1 MSSPSLPRVA
11 IVGRP
16 NVGKSA
22 IFNRLVGRPISIVHD
37 QPGVTRDRIASECR
51 PAGRI
56 AYELTDTGGIGAT
69 LDDGFAAQVRTEADI
84 AIETADL
91 ILFTVDARDGITPI
105 DRDLASVL
113 RRSARRVVIIA
124 NKADTARTD
133 AHAVEFSEFGFGN
146 AIPLS
151 AAHGRN
157 FDVLDRRIDIELSRI
172 APASAAASDDTD
184 AGADDDDD
192 SDESRSNPVASETR
206 PCHIAIVGRPN
217 VGKSSLVNAILNDD
231 RTIVSNVAGTTRD
244 AVDIPYSRDGQDYIL
259 IDTAGLRRRQQMDTS
274 VEVFSAMRTE
284 RSIRRAD
291 IVLMVL
297 DASTGVVAQ
306 DRRITR
312 TILDENKP
320 CVIVLNKFDL
330 YHPGSRFHDRV
341 EQFLEETGDALF
353 YLDYAPKVAVSAKER
368 EFLGMIFK
376 AVERV
381 RQASETPASTGVLNR
396 LLREAIEVNPPPMK
410 GGKRLKLLY
419 ATQKRDDRP
428 RTVPVPEY
436 LLFVNHADLLT
447 RTYQR
452 YLETKIRETYPMEGL
467 PFVFTV
473 KAREK
478 RDDTDKPK
486 SKFQARAKKAG
497 AAKRKTPAN
506 RKAPARKPKGRRS
519 TP

>member
-1 MSSPSLPRVA
+1 VGYVARLVSATSHPLSRVA

-51 PAGRI
+51 PKDRI
-56 AYELTDTGGIGAT
+56 PYELTDTGGIGAT
-69 LDDGFAAQVRTEADI
+69 LNDGFAAQVRAEADI

-91 ILFTVDARDGITPI
+91 ILFTVDAREGITPI
-105 DRDLASVL
+105 DQALAQILRKGGQPVL
-113 RRSARRVVIIA
+113 VLA
-124 NKADTARTD
+124 NKVDTERTD
-133 AHAVEFSEFGFGN
+133 PHAAEFAQFGFGN
-146 AIPLS
+146 PIALS

-157 FDVLDRRIDIELSRI
+157 FSVLERRIDEALARLGAK
-172 APASAAASDDTD
+172 APDDAD
-184 AGADDDDD
+184 ADDADLR
-192 SDESRSNPVASETR
+192 SDPVSSPIR

-217 VGKSSLVNAILNDD
+217 VGKSSLINAILNDE
-231 RTIVSNVAGTTRD
+231 RTIVSETAGTTRD
-244 AVDIPYSRDGQDYIL
+244 AVDVPYSRDGQEYIL

-284 RSIRRAD
+284 RSVRRAD

-312 TILDENKP
+312 LILDERKP
-320 CVIVLNKFDL
+320 CIIVLNKFDL
-330 YHPGSRFHDRV
+330 YHPDAKFHDRV

-353 YLDYAPKVAVSAKER
+353 YLDYAPKVAASAKNR

-376 AVERV
+376 AIERV
-381 RQASETPASTGVLNR
+381 RAGSESPAGTGLLNR
-396 LLREAIEVNPPPMK
+396 VLRDAIEVNPPPMK

-436 LLFVNHADLLT
+436 VLFVNHAELLT

-452 YLETKIRETYPMEGL
+452 FLELKIREKFPMEGL
-467 PFVFTV
+467 PFAFEI

-478 RDDTDKPK
+478 RDEKAGKPK
-486 SKFQARAKKAG
+486 PRALSRPKKKASSPK
-497 AAKRKTPAN
+497 KRGE
-506 RKAPARKPKGRRS
+506 GRRRRG
-519 TP
+519 